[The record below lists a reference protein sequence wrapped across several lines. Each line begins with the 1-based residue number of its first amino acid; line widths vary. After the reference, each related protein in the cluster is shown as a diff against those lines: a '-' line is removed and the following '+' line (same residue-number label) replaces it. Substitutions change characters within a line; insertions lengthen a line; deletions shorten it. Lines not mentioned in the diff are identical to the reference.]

1 MEGATKQTSPVATF
15 ASGTPCLHEAHK
27 ACQVSNRSVYPPFI
41 KRFSQLPF
49 LAFLPVDRGAS
60 SLPAN
65 PQGPHIY
72 KGYRKI
78 KQEKK
83 CKGQQMNKD
92 KE

>member
-49 LAFLPVDRGAS
+49 LAFLPVDRGAN

-65 PQGPHIY
+65 PQDPHIY

-83 CKGQQMNKD
+83 CKGQQMNKGKD
-92 KE
+92 

>member
-1 MEGATKQTSPVATF
+1 M
-15 ASGTPCLHEAHK
+15 
-27 ACQVSNRSVYPPFI
+27 SNRSVYPPVI

-60 SLPAN
+60 SLLAN
-65 PQGPHIY
+65 PRGPPIY
-72 KGYRKI
+72 KGYKKI

-83 CKGQQMNKD
+83 HKGQQMNKG